1 MSEKTEELIGQT
13 IDELPWPD
21 DIPMPPTDLPY
32 DDGEPMESP
41 WHYGNAT
48 LLLSSYVAHRGG
60 RRDDYYIGANMFIY
74 YSAEQARN
82 RDYKGPDVF
91 IVKDVDGTRPRNSW
105 MVWDEGGH
113 YPNVIFELLSPST
126 EQADLGAKKRIYEQ
140 IFRTT
145 EYFCVAPEVE
155 RLFGWR
161 LSNGAYNPLEPDEHG
176 RLWSRELEL
185 WLGAWQG
192 PFLALEH
199 TWLRLYTA
207 EGDLV
212 LTGEEAERRR
222 AETERRRAETAE
234 QQLAAERQRI
244 AALEAELRR
253 LRGEPPASGE

>member
-1 MSEKTEELIGQT
+1 MAEKTEELIGQT

-48 LLLSSYVAHRGG
+48 LLLSSYVAYRGG

-74 YSAEQARN
+74 SSAEQARN
-82 RDYKGPDVF
+82 RDDKGPDVF
-91 IVKDVDGTRPRNSW
+91 IVKDVDGTRPRTSW
-105 MVWDEGGH
+105 MVWDEGGY
-113 YPNVIFELLSPST
+113 YPNVIFELLSPGT

-140 IFRTT
+140 VFRTT

-155 RLFGWR
+155 RLLGWR
-161 LSNGAYNPLEPDEHG
+161 LANGAYSPIVPDERG
-176 RLWSRELEL
+176 WLWSEEAGL

-199 TWLRLYTA
+199 TWLRFYTA
-207 EGDLV
+207 EGNLV
-212 LTGEEAERRR
+212 LTGEEAERQR
-222 AETERRRAETAE
+222 AETERQRAETAE
-234 QQLAAERQRI
+234 QQLAAERRRV
-244 AALEAELRR
+244 AALETELRR
-253 LRGEPPASGE
+253 LRGESPVSGE